1 MILDFKL
8 EIRKITFLLVMRIK
22 KKRVKFCKDNQKTYR
37 KLIIF
42 SDEFWIFASQNRPR
56 YMWEKDGKQVE
67 NNNTETKNKWFQGK
81 KVLIWGAIA
90 FDGHKVLYFVQSKT
104 IDSNYYIKILESNLR
119 KIEGL

>member
-1 MILDFKL
+1 MEEEINILVTNQLFSDISKQYWYLKTMILDFKL

-56 YMWEKDGKQVE
+56 YMWEKDGK
-67 NNNTETKNKWFQGK
+67 
-81 KVLIWGAIA
+81 
-90 FDGHKVLYFVQSKT
+90 
-104 IDSNYYIKILESNLR
+104 
-119 KIEGL
+119 